1 MKSILVIAAL
11 SATVASASMP
21 EVSSVKMDQ
30 NAGRRVTITYK
41 LSSTPAVVTVD
52 IQTNEVSIGDSNL
65 HYFLPMPDCDY
76 YRLIHYNTMSL

>member
-65 HYFLPMPDCDY
+65 HYFDGAVNRVVTSADADGEG
-76 YRLIHYNTMSL
+76 S